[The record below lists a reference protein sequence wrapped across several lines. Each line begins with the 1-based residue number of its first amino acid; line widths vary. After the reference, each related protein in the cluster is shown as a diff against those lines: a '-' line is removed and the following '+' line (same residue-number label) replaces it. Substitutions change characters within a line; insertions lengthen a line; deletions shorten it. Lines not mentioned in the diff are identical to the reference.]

1 MHGLGAS
8 LFASLIVSSIGIGF
22 FIYGRKQRRLPQAIL
37 GLALA
42 AAPYLVPGVAW
53 MLAVS
58 ALLLAG
64 LWLAVRAGV

>member
-1 MHGLGAS
+1 MNGPGAS

-22 FIYGRKQRRLPQAIL
+22 FLYGRKQRRLPQGIV
-37 GLALA
+37 GLALSV
-42 AAPYLVPGVAW
+42 APYLVPGVAW

-64 LWLAVRAGV
+64 LWLALRAGV